1 MLRCAALCCAGGTL
15 AQVLDDIVPWDVAN
29 VRVVSAVC
37 APPALKL
44 LGERF
49 PGLKIFTG
57 ARVEMM
63 LGKRCNFG
71 LDASDAL
78 CALGNKAACP
88 PTAGQGP
95 GSLSCDIAPALR
107 GSTLR
112 ASPRRVR
119 VSRHTMRPPCLRCKL
134 GSRRQGVRNDSTKFK
149 LFLAVFTGNAPR
161 RAAASGST
169 DEYTGFAQRSAT
181 TVDRATARIQAC
193 FHRLIYHRRRELV
206 VHNSRGG
213 SLFRIILQ
221 ERRRCAWMHP
231 SKATQA
237 RPTQPQSLRN
247 RRRPLPAREL
257 AMPPQ
262 LSKAQQKILRVA
274 TATPRDEQD
283 QDLRDAVAGI
293 ALLCE
298 AEQALTEA
306 PLTEARIVEGSA
318 KVLEARQKCSFGFDA
333 SDALRAALENKAAVA
348 AAAQGPDSLFG
359 PTACL
364 LYEAAALTVLFG
376 LAVEGEPGGAGW
388 VANFTI
394 MTNRLVAALQQ
405 ERVHAQV
412 QRALEQVGSPV
423 TPGGVLA
430 IILEMRIRNPWM
442 AFLGGCSLRL
452 EAQQ

>member
-1 MLRCAALCCAGGTL
+1 
-15 AQVLDDIVPWDVAN
+15 
-29 VRVVSAVC
+29 
-37 APPALKL
+37 
-44 LGERF
+44 
-49 PGLKIFTG
+49 
-57 ARVEMM
+57 
-63 LGKRCNFG
+63 
-71 LDASDAL
+71 
-78 CALGNKAACP
+78 
-88 PTAGQGP
+88 
-95 GSLSCDIAPALR
+95 
-107 GSTLR
+107 
-112 ASPRRVR
+112 
-119 VSRHTMRPPCLRCKL
+119 
-134 GSRRQGVRNDSTKFK
+134 
-149 LFLAVFTGNAPR
+149 
-161 RAAASGST
+161 
-169 DEYTGFAQRSAT
+169 
-181 TVDRATARIQAC
+181 
-193 FHRLIYHRRRELV
+193 
-206 VHNSRGG
+206 
-213 SLFRIILQ
+213 
-221 ERRRCAWMHP
+221 
-231 SKATQA
+231 
-237 RPTQPQSLRN
+237 
-247 RRRPLPAREL
+247 
-257 AMPPQ
+257 MPPQ